1 MKYLRSTLFWIIVLS
16 GAMVLTGCGIPRED
30 YDKVMGDLSS
40 AQDSIHSLE
49 TNLSAAT
56 ETITTLQDELYI
68 QKEGYDQLM
77 FEYDSL
83 KSESDDMIGQA
94 EAFSEEYVEQD
105 ALLKTYEDTLIAA
118 SDYMSIVIELYTPVF
133 TGDGISDKGM
143 IDNVKI
149 LVDQTGDEELLKLY
163 DAWVST
169 PSDRNLASDILV
181 HCFLKMEELIFS

>member
-16 GAMVLTGCGIPRED
+16 GAMVLTGCGIPQED

-83 KSESDDMIGQA
+83 KSESDDLIGQA

-118 SDYMSIVIELYTPVF
+118 SDYMSIVLSFI
-133 TGDGISDKGM
+133 
-143 IDNVKI
+143 
-149 LVDQTGDEELLKLY
+149 
-163 DAWVST
+163 
-169 PSDRNLASDILV
+169 RR
-181 HCFLKMEELIFS
+181 FLQVMGFLTRG